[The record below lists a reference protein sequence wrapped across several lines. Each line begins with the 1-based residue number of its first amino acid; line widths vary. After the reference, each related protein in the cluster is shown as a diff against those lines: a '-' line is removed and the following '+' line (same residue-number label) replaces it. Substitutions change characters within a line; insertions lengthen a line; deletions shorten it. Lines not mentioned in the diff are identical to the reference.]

1 MNVAVKCLALSVA
14 LLAVPSAFADER
26 EEAGRNR
33 VVNCDRGD
41 SLNRALS
48 KILSLPGSTIVVRV
62 KGVCR
67 ESIMINKDGLTLE
80 GEHAS
85 IDGNGKDAVTIN
97 GAQRVTLRGFTIRN
111 GGSGVVGK
119 GGASFSLLDSV
130 VSGHAAMGVVLT
142 GHSAAV
148 ISDTV
153 VEKNGVNGVEA
164 NDHSQVRI
172 VSRFVSRGNAIF
184 GINVL
189 NGSSIT
195 FSKTTAEISNNILGV
210 QIGIGSSAFI
220 EDAQTVVTTSN
231 NQTIGFTAASTSTL
245 FIFEGALVAEN
256 NRGLDGVALFSN
268 SSADLDR
275 GASITTKNNGRDGVL
290 LEDSSL
296 NIFTMPGLTGPKIT
310 TLDNGRHGVSALLGS
325 KVDLSGRGQLNSQGN
340 KTTGIFADNG
350 SVLRISGSTLM
361 NNGTDVVLQFGTR
374 AEFATTQI
382 GSISCDRTV
391 LIRGEVTCP

>member
-1 MNVAVKCLALSVA
+1 MKTTVKCCSFAVA
-14 LLAVPSAFADER
+14 LLAVPPVLADSD
-26 EEAGRNR
+26 EEVSGHR

-48 KILSLPGSTIVVRV
+48 KILALPGSSLVVRV

-67 ESIMINKDGLTLE
+67 ESVVINKDGLILE
-80 GEHAS
+80 GERAS
-85 IDGNGKDAVTIN
+85 IDGNGKDALVID
-97 GAQRVTLRGFTIRN
+97 GAQRVTIKGFTIRN
-111 GGSGVVGK
+111 GANGVVGK
-119 GGASFSLLDSV
+119 SGASFSLLDSV

-172 VSRFVSRGNAIF
+172 VNRFVSRSNAIF

-195 FSKTTAEISNNILGV
+195 FAKTTAEISNNILGV
-210 QIGIGSSAFI
+210 QIGIGSSALI

-231 NQTIGFTAASTSTL
+231 NQTIGFTVASTSSL

-275 GASITTKNNGRDGVL
+275 GASITAKNNGRDGVL

-296 NIFTMPGLTGPKIT
+296 NIFTMPGLAGPKIT
-310 TLDNGRHGVSALLGS
+310 ALDNGRHGVSALLGS
-325 KVDLSGRGQLNSQGN
+325 KVDLSGRGQLISQGN

-350 SVLRISGSTLM
+350 SALRISGSTITG
-361 NNGTDVVLQFGTR
+361 NATDVALKFGTR
-374 AEFATTQI
+374 AEFTTTQV
-382 GSISCDRTV
+382 GSVACDSTV

>member
-1 MNVAVKCLALSVA
+1 MNTAVKWCFVTVA

-26 EEAGRNR
+26 EEAGRSR

-48 KILSLPGSTIVVRV
+48 KILSLPGSTLVVRV

-67 ESIMINKDGLTLE
+67 ESIVIKKDGLTLE

-85 IDGNGKDAVTIN
+85 IDGNGKDAVTID
-97 GAQRVTLRGFTIRN
+97 GAQRVTLTGFTIRN
-111 GGSGVVGK
+111 GGNGVVGK
-119 GGASFSLLDSV
+119 GAASFSLHDSV
-130 VSGHAAMGVVLT
+130 VSGHTAMGVLVT
-142 GHSAAV
+142 GQSAAV
-148 ISDTV
+148 ISDSV

-164 NDHSQVRI
+164 NDHSQLRI
-172 VSRFVSRGNAIF
+172 VGRFVSRANTIF

-195 FSKTTAEISNNILGV
+195 FAKAKVEISDNVLGV

-220 EDAQTVVTTSN
+220 EDAQTVVSTSD

-245 FIFEGALVAEN
+245 FIFEGALLAEN
-256 NRGLDGVALFSN
+256 NGLDGVALFSN

-275 GASITTKNNGRDGVL
+275 GASITAKTNGRDGIL

-296 NIFTMPGLTGPKIT
+296 NIFTMPGLAGPKLT
-310 TLDNGRHGVSALLGS
+310 TLANGRHGVSALLGS
-325 KVDLSGRGQLNSQGN
+325 KVDLSGRGQLNSQSN
-340 KTTGIFADNG
+340 KTTGVFADNG

-361 NNGTDVVLQFGTR
+361 NNATDVMLQFGTR
-374 AEFATTQI
+374 AEFATTQL